1 MKVQEQ
7 NTWKIGL
14 IKRNMTKKT
23 TTIKNRAG
31 IHARPATLIVKEA
44 SRFKSNVYIEK
55 GSERINAK
63 SILNILTLGGTYNSE
78 ITIIA
83 DGEDEVEAVDSLI
96 SLVDNKFEE

>member
-1 MKVQEQ
+1 MIEKV
-7 NTWKIGL
+7 
-14 IKRNMTKKT
+14 

-55 GSERINAK
+55 DSEKINAK

-78 ITIIA
+78 IKVIA
-83 DGEDEVEAVDSLI
+83 EGEDESDAVEALIKLIDS
-96 SLVDNKFEE
+96 KFDE